1 MVANLSGLPKNTA
14 RRRSSHPGKPFSRQ
28 PRKKSGYRP
37 RRAGMPVHPLRW
49 AIAPGDLES
58 SHGRGTGKM
67 ESAPAPRS
75 RTLEKYRSRA
85 ETCERPRYG
94 FIADRERGTGIVS
107 AIIHHRRT
115 VAANAVDRIRQAS
128 EIKRVKRSTEVSDMT
143 KPLRELKGQRRRLY
157 APYARFTHP
166 QYEKQSEV
174 LQEWFDGTGRL
185 PPSNGFFVKS
195 SRPYHESRK
204 RLRNPLYLWTDG

>member
-14 RRRSSHPGKPFSRQ
+14 RRRSSHAGKPFSRQ

-58 SHGRGTGKM
+58 SHGRKTGKM

-107 AIIHHRRT
+107 PIIHHRRT
-115 VAANAVDRIRQAS
+115 VSANAVDRIRQRLS
-128 EIKRVKRSTEVSDMT
+128 EIKRSYREPNIKGFNWEVQQRERDAIGCHT
-143 KPLRELKGQRRRLY
+143 KMPAPKFSRNGLR
-157 APYARFTHP
+157 
-166 QYEKQSEV
+166 
-174 LQEWFDGTGRL
+174 TGR
-185 PPSNGFFVKS
+185 
-195 SRPYHESRK
+195 
-204 RLRNPLYLWTDG
+204 